1 MNRATSART
10 FLGYKR
16 QKGLP
21 GIRNTLLILN
31 VSGLTQPAARKIE
44 AALSGAVLVSM
55 PHGSGITGDNDRQVN
70 RILFNLAANPNVGGV
85 LVLGSDAHKAPLFNA
100 ILSEFG
106 KPCKFLS
113 LGDCDR
119 DIISFS
125 AQALRIA
132 ARLSVDISRQQREV
146 CALSDLTL
154 GLQCGMSD
162 PSSGIAAN
170 PLLGVLSDAHV
181 DAGGTV
187 IFSETT
193 EWLGSEQ
200 AVADRAVSNSVS
212 EAILESVARRE
223 RLAVEAKIDLLGN
236 NPNQA
241 NIDSGLST
249 IEDKAIGSIAKSG
262 SQEIRSLLQF
272 GERPHSAGLHA
283 MDGPSFSPESLT
295 GLAAAGAQIMLFTTG
310 CGNSYVS
317 ALCPTIKITANPTV
331 AATLGDQI
339 DFDCS
344 GLVSGDL
351 SLSAGKDSLEQKITE
366 IASGALTFGEVLLE
380 GDEVISRFGESL

>member
-1 MNRATSART
+1 MATHHT
-10 FLGYKR
+10 FLGYQR
-16 QKGLP
+16 QQGQP

-44 AALSGAVLVSM
+44 AALSDAVLVSM
-55 PHGSGITGDNDRQVN
+55 PHGNGLTGNNDLQVN
-70 RILFNLAANPNVGGV
+70 RILLNLAANPNVGAI
-85 LVLGSDAHKAPLFNA
+85 LVLSSDKRRAALFADAHSKL
-100 ILSEFG
+100 G
-106 KPCKFLS
+106 KPFEFLS

-119 DIISFS
+119 DIIAFT
-125 AQALRIA
+125 ARAVRIA
-132 ARLSVDISRQQREV
+132 ARLLVDISRQTREI
-146 CALSDLTL
+146 CAVSELTL

-170 PLLGVLSDAHV
+170 PLLGVLSDTHI

-187 IFSETT
+187 IFSETA
-193 EWLGSEQ
+193 EWLGCEQ
-200 AVADRAVSNSVS
+200 SVAERAASKPVSDAILKSVS
-212 EAILESVARRE
+212 RRE
-223 RLAVEAKIDLLGN
+223 RLAVEAGIDLLGN

-262 SQEIRSLLQF
+262 SQPISSMVDF
-272 GERPHSAGLHA
+272 GQRPTTAGLHA

-295 GLAAAGAQIMLFTTG
+295 GLAAAGAQMILFTTG

-317 ALCPTIKITANPTV
+317 ALCPTVKITANPDV
-331 AATLGDQI
+331 ASALPDQI

-344 GLVSGDL
+344 DL
-351 SLSAGKDSLEQKITE
+351 ITDDRSLDDAKARLEDEIAA
-366 IASGALTFGEVLLE
+366 IASGALTLGEVLLE

>member
-1 MNRATSART
+1 MNTDTRART

-16 QKGLP
+16 QQGQP

-31 VSGLTQPAARKIE
+31 VSGLTQPAARKIQ
-44 AALSGAVLVSM
+44 AALYGAVMVSM
-55 PHGSGITGDNDRQVN
+55 PHGNAITGDNDAQVD
-70 RILFNLAANPNVGGV
+70 RILLNLAANPNVGAV
-85 LVLGSDAHKAPLFNA
+85 LVLSSDARKAPLFGA
-100 ILSEFG
+100 LLTDFG

-119 DIISFS
+119 DIITFTQRAVRTA
-125 AQALRIA
+125 AQLAIQ
-132 ARLSVDISRQQREV
+132 ISRQPREI
-146 CALSDLTL
+146 CAFSELTL

-170 PLLGVLSDAHV
+170 PLLGVLSDAHI
-181 DAGGTV
+181 DAGGSV
-187 IFSETT
+187 IFSETA
-193 EWLGSEQ
+193 EWLGSEN
-200 AVADRAVSNSVS
+200 AVADRAMSKPVS
-212 EAILESVARRE
+212 EAILQSVTRRE
-223 RLAVEAKIDLLGN
+223 RLAMAAKIDLLGN

-262 SQEIRSLLQF
+262 SQPISSLLKF
-272 GERPHSAGLHA
+272 AERPASAGLHA

-295 GLAAAGAQIMLFTTG
+295 GLVATGAQIMLFTTG

-331 AATLGDQI
+331 ASTLGDQI

-344 GLVSGDL
+344 GLLTDDL
-351 SLSAGKDSLEQKITE
+351 SLDDAKTRLEEEIIA
-366 IASGALTFGEVLLE
+366 IASGALTLGEVLLE